1 MKRVIAYV
9 IVLASI
15 FYLSSCT
22 RSLSPYEAAHGSY
35 RKCARIR

>member
-1 MKRVIAYV
+1 MKKTIAYSLLLV
-9 IVLASI
+9 SI

-35 RKCARIR
+35 RKCIRVR